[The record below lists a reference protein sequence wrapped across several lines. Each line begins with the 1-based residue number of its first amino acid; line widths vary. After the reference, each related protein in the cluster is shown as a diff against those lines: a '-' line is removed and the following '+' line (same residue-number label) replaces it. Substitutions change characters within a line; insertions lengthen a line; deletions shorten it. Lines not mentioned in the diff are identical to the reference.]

1 MAESEG
7 VPPQGGA
14 PSARSGEPGDGTR
27 AAGEPSGPAAA
38 PDAERRES
46 RADGARPATEPP
58 APTDPVSGEPVTR
71 PLADAEP
78 ADRPLADAEPDI
90 RPLADAEPVARPLAG
105 GLPVLD
111 DPLAPYRPAEPTLRA
126 DPVVREFDVPV
137 DTGQLRRISTGQLL
151 VVHRPEYDQREVVEQ
166 LEQRRAYS
174 WVAAVTGIIG
184 ATASLFVGWM
194 LPLSIAAIVFGVL
207 GLRREEHGRTLAFIG
222 IGTGLGGLVF
232 SALWIGYYAIVF
244 GALPA

>member
-1 MAESEG
+1 MAEAEG
-7 VPPQGGA
+7 VPPNGGA
-14 PSARSGEPGDGTR
+14 PSARPGDSDDRSR
-27 AAGEPSGPAAA
+27 AGGDATGGAA
-38 PDAERRES
+38 PAPDRLEPDEPAGGSPNGATAESPLES
-46 RADGARPATEPP
+46 MPAHRPAE
-58 APTDPVSGEPVTR
+58 
-71 PLADAEP
+71 
-78 ADRPLADAEPDI
+78 
-90 RPLADAEPVARPLAG
+90 G
-105 GLPVLD
+105 GTVFD

-126 DPVVREFDVPV
+126 DPAVREFDVPV

-151 VVHRPEYDQREVVEQ
+151 VVHRPEYDPSEVVEALQ
-166 LEQRRAYS
+166 QRRAYS

-244 GALPA
+244 GALPT

>member
-1 MAESEG
+1 MAEAEG
-7 VPPQGGA
+7 VPPEGGA
-14 PSARSGEPGDGTR
+14 PSARDGGDGPSRSGGVPSDAVRPGQPATPGPEDER
-27 AAGEPSGPAAA
+27 PDAGESPADPAPADALGSEPTLRPPAGPAA
-38 PDAERRES
+38 
-46 RADGARPATEPP
+46 
-58 APTDPVSGEPVTR
+58 
-71 PLADAEP
+71 
-78 ADRPLADAEPDI
+78 
-90 RPLADAEPVARPLAG
+90 
-105 GLPVLD
+105 D

-126 DPVVREFDVPV
+126 DPAVREFDVPV

-151 VVHRPEYDQREVVEQ
+151 VMHRPEFDQSEVVEV

-244 GALPA
+244 GALPS

>member
-1 MAESEG
+1 MAEAEG
-7 VPPQGGA
+7 VPPKGGA
-14 PSARSGEPGDGTR
+14 PSARPVEPERGSRDVGESSGVAPVPEPGDSGES
-27 AAGEPSGPAAA
+27 AARSFDATAFESPEPTGE
-38 PDAERRES
+38 R
-46 RADGARPATEPP
+46 
-58 APTDPVSGEPVTR
+58 SGEPVVR
-71 PLADAEP
+71 PP
-78 ADRPLADAEPDI
+78 AD
-90 RPLADAEPVARPLAG
+90 G
-105 GLPVLD
+105 GPALD

>member
-1 MAESEG
+1 MAEAEG
-7 VPPQGGA
+7 VPPKGGA
-14 PSARSGEPGDGTR
+14 PSARPVEPERGSRDVVESSGVEPAPSPSPEHGEPGEPGARSFDVTSTGSPEPTGERSGEPAVRPPVDGD
-27 AAGEPSGPAAA
+27 PA
-38 PDAERRES
+38 
-46 RADGARPATEPP
+46 
-58 APTDPVSGEPVTR
+58 
-71 PLADAEP
+71 
-78 ADRPLADAEPDI
+78 
-90 RPLADAEPVARPLAG
+90 
-105 GLPVLD
+105 LD
-111 DPLAPYRPAEPTLRA
+111 DPLAPYRPAEPTLLA